1 MKEVPAMKMTA
12 AEVAFFL
19 FFIPFVFSFA
29 VHYVSSKNDSFSTKR
44 EMQLVTGLGAV
55 EAFLSDTEKMKTVL
69 PFFSP
74 DNQYK
79 KSSLKSEIFNYSFPI
94 IGQREIKFV
103 KSKEETR
110 FLSQNEKLHLVVEY
124 HCSSDTTYCWTSS
137 S

>member
-1 MKEVPAMKMTA
+1 MKEVPMMKMSA

-19 FFIPFVFSFA
+19 LFIPFAFTFA

-44 EMQLVTGLGAV
+44 EAQIVAGLGAV
-55 EAFLSDTEKMKTVL
+55 EAFLSNTERMKTVL

-79 KSSLKSEIFNYSFPI
+79 KSSLNSEIYNYSLPI
-94 IGQREIKFV
+94 LGQRVVKIV

-110 FLSQNEKLHLVVEY
+110 FLSQDQKMHLVLVS
-124 HCSSDTTYCWTSS
+124 HLVQIQHFVGRV
-137 S
+137 